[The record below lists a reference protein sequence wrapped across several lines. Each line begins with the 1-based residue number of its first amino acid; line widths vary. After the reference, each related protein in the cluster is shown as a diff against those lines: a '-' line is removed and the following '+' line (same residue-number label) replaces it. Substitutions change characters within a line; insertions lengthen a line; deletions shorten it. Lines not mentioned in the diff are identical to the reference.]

1 MPGIAEYLLGQ
12 TRSRVLA
19 ALLLHPE
26 KALHVREL
34 ARLTGASAG
43 SLHRELRGLSDAGLL
58 LRSEVGRQVH
68 YQANTQSPVFNDL
81 AGLLRKTV
89 GVADVLRDALFPLG
103 ESVSLAFVYGSM
115 ASGTESPR
123 SDVDVMVLGSARFAD
138 VALALTEA
146 QATLGREVN
155 PTPMSVADF
164 ARKLKEGQSFA
175 VNVAAGP
182 KIWLKGKE
190 NDFAELVEH
199 REAQGA
205 RRHRA

>member
-1 MPGIAEYLLGQ
+1 
-12 TRSRVLA
+12 LA
-19 ALLLHPE
+19 ALFLHPE

-43 SLHRELRGLSDAGLL
+43 SLHRELRGLSGTGLL

-68 YQANTQSPVFNDL
+68 YQANTQSPVFNEL
-81 AGLLRKTV
+81 AGLLRKTA
-89 GVADVLRDALFPLG
+89 GVADVLRNALSPLG
-103 ESVSLAFVYGSM
+103 AAVSLAFVYGSM

-123 SDVDVMVLGSARFAD
+123 SDVDVMVLGSAGFAD

-146 QATLGREVN
+146 QATLGRDVN
-155 PTPMSVADF
+155 PTPMSATDF
-164 ARKLKEGQSFA
+164 ARKLKEGQGFA

-182 KIWLKGKE
+182 KIWLKGEE

-199 REAQGA
+199 RKAQGA
-205 RRHRA
+205 RRHRT